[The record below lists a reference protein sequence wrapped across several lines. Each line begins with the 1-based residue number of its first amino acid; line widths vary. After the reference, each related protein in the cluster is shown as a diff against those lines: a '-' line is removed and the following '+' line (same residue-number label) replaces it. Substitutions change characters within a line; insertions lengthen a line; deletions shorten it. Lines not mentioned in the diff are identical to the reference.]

1 MMDTTSSIKKGRIK
15 KENKLQITKITKKKP
30 PPPPPPPPKVQF
42 EKVQKM
48 KRNNATV
55 VGLLPLKD
63 ASKPFDNNCMT

>member
-1 MMDTTSSIKKGRIK
+1 MLKKKIKKIK
-15 KENKLQITKITKKKP
+15 KKKKKT